1 MDNLMN
7 IKKLRLERGW
17 SQEQLADISGISRR
31 TIQRIENGANAGLDS
46 QNALAAAFEL
56 SLSDLQLKL
65 SAYETRDT
73 VEKMEEQVN
82 NLHWKGFLIHLA
94 VYMVVISWI
103 AVLTYMMDW
112 SKDGVL
118 WVALVWANML
128 FLHLLKL
135 INKNE
140 EDDQ

>member
-1 MDNLMN
+1 MN

-17 SQEQLADISGISRR
+17 SQQQLADISGVSGR

-82 NLHWKGFLIHLA
+82 NLHWKGFFIHLA

-140 EDDQ
+140 EEDQ